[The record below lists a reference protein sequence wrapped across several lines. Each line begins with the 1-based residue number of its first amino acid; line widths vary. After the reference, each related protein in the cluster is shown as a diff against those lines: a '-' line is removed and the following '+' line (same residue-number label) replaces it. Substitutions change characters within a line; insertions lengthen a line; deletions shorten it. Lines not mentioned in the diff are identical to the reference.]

1 MRSLTGADI
10 TQNTLQN
17 TLDTMG
23 IERAVSQL
31 SFAEKRLLII
41 VSLTQQLNQAT
52 NDFGKTIKFVA
63 IC

>member
-1 MRSLTGADI
+1 
-10 TQNTLQN
+10 
-17 TLDTMG
+17 MG